1 MSRRIISR
9 EDLNLIMDVL
19 PEIKALGDKVAKL
32 TKRLPLNPDS
42 GEEPVIIPKEEA
54 LLMRFLVLVRQNAEL
69 VSSIE
74 GILKSD
80 DKEEKEQ

>member
-1 MSRRIISR
+1 
-9 EDLNLIMDVL
+9 MDVL

-54 LLMRFLVLVRQNAEL
+54 LLTVEVDI
-69 VSSIE
+69 IE
-74 GILKSD
+74 FIARKALIAGSKKLAI
-80 DKEEKEQ
+80 